1 MAETFDTAIRNRATD
16 IAEGLYPHQVEGVAF
31 LMGRRRSILAD
42 DMGLGKTRQSVI
54 AMSQTEPKGPYLVI
68 CPATVKRNW
77 AREIAIV
84 LSRVQTWIIG
94 PDDPPEA
101 GFEGWAI
108 INYDILG
115 KHIDA
120 LGALKWKG
128 VVFDEAHYLKN
139 HRSQR
144 HKFSMQLVKQL
155 PEETVVHLL
164 TGTPLTSR
172 PRDLFPLLQLARH
185 ALGRSFMGFAKRYC
199 DAYKGEYG
207 WVTDGASNIEELT
220 VHLHGIMLRRTK
232 NQVLDLPPKIR
243 TWLDVD
249 VSSRVAHRMSTA
261 VLDLLRKYS
270 RRGVR
275 ETLEE
280 SPSSEE
286 RGRAL
291 GQLTRARLRLATS
304 KVRTTLPF
312 VENVVDQGEKAIV
325 FSCFLRPLEILKT
338 KFGARA
344 VVITGEVPVAQ
355 RQERADRFQED
366 DDVRLLLANIT
377 AGGIG
382 LNLTAARQVIFNDLD
397 WVPVNH
403 WQAEDRAYRIGQ
415 TGTVNVTYMVGRD
428 TVDTFVRTVLETK
441 ADLIDQ
447 MVEGRA
453 LPEDFHRDVMGEMR
467 RIMDVLQPGVDALSV
482 DIDGTKM
489 GNVLREASAAFREA
503 HAETYGTGKPVERK
517 QPSQEAIEILAR
529 VLSGPKIAKYR
540 AESSSRPGAFYEL
553 EVDGNDVSCACRGF
567 QYRGNC
573 QHSRALKA
581 ALVKGENLPKGFR
594 EVNA

>member
-1 MAETFDTAIRNRATD
+1 MAKTFDTAIRNRATD
-16 IAEGLYPHQVEGVAF
+16 IAEGLYPHQVEGIAF

-77 AREIAIV
+77 AREIAVV
-84 LSRVQTWIIG
+84 LPRVQTWIIG

-101 GFEGWAI
+101 EFEGWAI
-108 INYDILG
+108 VNYDILG
-115 KHIDA
+115 KHINAFCA
-120 LGALKWKG
+120 LDWKG

-155 PEETVVHLL
+155 PEETVVHIL

-220 VHLHGIMLRRTK
+220 VQLHGIMLRRTK

-261 VLDLLRKYS
+261 VLDLLQKYS

-275 ETLEE
+275 EALEK

-286 RGRAL
+286 RGQAL

-304 KVRTTLPF
+304 KMRTTLPF

-338 KFGARA
+338 KFGDRA

-377 AGGIG
+377 AGGVG

-447 MVEGRA
+447 MVEGSA

-467 RIMDVLQPGVDALSV
+467 RIMNVLQPRVDDLSA
-482 DIDGTKM
+482 DIDRTKM
-489 GNVLREASAAFREA
+489 GTVLREASAAFREA
-503 HAETYGTGKPVERK
+503 HAETFGTGEPIKRQ

-529 VLSGPKIAKYR
+529 VLSGPKIAQYR
-540 AESSSRPGAFYEL
+540 VESSSRPGAFYEL
-553 EVDGNDVSCACRGF
+553 EVDGNDVSCTCRGF

-581 ALVKGENLPKGFR
+581 ALVKGEDLPKGFH
-594 EVNA
+594 EVNS